1 LPTKRCLRCGKEMD
15 YSEDCQCLIDL
26 SKMIEAES
34 DRRLRGQKKPKKG
47 KATKN
52 EDH

>member
-1 LPTKRCLRCGKEMD
+1 M
-15 YSEDCQCLIDL
+15 IDL

-47 KATKN
+47 KKN
-52 EDH
+52 ED